1 MDRILLNK
9 MSFYAYHGVLPEEN
23 KLGQTFLVDLEL
35 RKLDLRPAG
44 TTDQLTKSISYAEVY
59 ETVKQVTEENR
70 FQLIEALAEHIA
82 EAVLDKYQVPEVLV
96 RVVKPNPPVAGS
108 FESFGVEVI
117 RPQ

>member
-1 MDRILLNK
+1 MDKILLNK

-23 KLGQTFLVDLEL
+23 KLGQTFVVDLEL
-35 RKLDLRPAG
+35 RQLDLRPAG
-44 TTDQLTKSISYAEVY
+44 TSDVLAKSISYAEVY
-59 ETVKQVTEENR
+59 QTVKQITEENK

-108 FESFGVEVI
+108 FESFGVEMI
-117 RPQ
+117 RSR